1 MRIKEALFEL
11 LYAAG
16 HVSTE
21 EDSIFF
27 GTNGRC
33 LKNYIYG
40 ERDTV
45 CTDVNLVKYIRQAG
59 CELVIRKGDKEY
71 RIDGKYSFHP
81 RMEEADRE
89 ITKWL
94 SEVKRCG

>member
-21 EDSIFF
+21 DDTIFS
-27 GTNGRC
+27 GADGRC

-40 ERDTV
+40 EKDAV
-45 CTDVNLVKYIRQAG
+45 CTDANLVKYIQKAG
-59 CELVIRKGDKEY
+59 CELVIRKGDKKY
-71 RIDGKYSFHP
+71 CIDGEYTFHP
-81 RMEEADRE
+81 RSEEADRE
-89 ITKWL
+89 LTKWL